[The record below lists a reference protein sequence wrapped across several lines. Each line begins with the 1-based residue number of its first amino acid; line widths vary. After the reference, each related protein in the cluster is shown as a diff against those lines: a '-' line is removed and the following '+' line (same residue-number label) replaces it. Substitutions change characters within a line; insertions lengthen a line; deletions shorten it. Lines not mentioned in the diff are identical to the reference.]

1 MRCIDWA
8 DGAVRL
14 IDQTALP
21 AEVRWL
27 EITDPDELVDAIRR
41 LSVRGAPA
49 LGAAGALGVA
59 LAARRAA
66 AGAVPAHRPWRR
78 SAEGVVGS
86 ELAAMDGEAAASR
99 RHSVG
104 PAAAGLPASA
114 ARAAPSVAPG
124 ADVRAY
130 EQAVREAAGRLRE
143 ARPTAVNL
151 GRGVDRAL
159 ARLEDGPDAVLAEAR
174 AVLDEEATACRAI
187 GERGADLLQADRPLR
202 LLTHCNTGWLAAVE
216 WGTALGIVT
225 VLHERGQVELVYA
238 DETRPLLQGARLTAW
253 ELAAQHIDHR
263 VVVDGAA
270 ASLIARGL
278 VDAVVVGA
286 DRIAANGDVANKVGT
301 YPLALAA
308 ARAGIPFVVAAPES
322 TVDAGTPTGESIEI
336 EEREPAEVVEGPAYN
351 PAFDV
356 TPADLV
362 TAVVTERRTVRPSR
376 GETL

>member
-21 AEVRWL
+21 AEERWL

-41 LSVRGAPA
+41 LAVRGAPA

-59 LAARRAA
+59 LAARR
-66 AGAVPAHRPWRR
+66 GDDVP
-78 SAEGVVGS
+78 G
-86 ELAAMDGEAAASR
+86 
-99 RHSVG
+99 
-104 PAAAGLPASA
+104 A
-114 ARAAPSVAPG
+114 AR
-124 ADVRAY
+124 
-130 EQAVREAAGRLRE
+130 RLRT

-151 GRGVDRAL
+151 GRGVDRVL
-159 ARLEDGPDAVLAEAR
+159 ARLADGPDAVLAEAR
-174 AVLDEEATACRAI
+174 AILDEEAKACRAI
-187 GERGADLLQADRPLR
+187 GERGADLLQRDRPLR

-225 VLHERGQVELVYA
+225 VLHERGQVEIVYA

-253 ELAAQHIDHR
+253 ELAAQRIDHR
-263 VVVDGAA
+263 VVVDGAGP
-270 ASLIARGL
+270 SLVARGL

-286 DRIAANGDVANKVGT
+286 DRIAANGDVANKIGT

-308 ARAGIPFVVAAPES
+308 ARAGIPFVAAAPES
-322 TVDAGTPTGESIEI
+322 TLDAGTPSGESIEI
-336 EEREPAEVVEGPAYN
+336 EERDPAEVAAGPAYN

-362 TAVVTERRTVRPSR
+362 TAVVTERRTVRPAG